1 MSDSHRSLTQQLIA
15 VLQEHIAGGGEATL
29 LRAYDLGH
37 TAVTNHL
44 NVLEMLALQQDALVA
59 MLLQRLGADESARL
73 TQAAADVFAESLAPF
88 ELARRSSQEGTALLR
103 HLNEELERQVA
114 ERTDELQRQR
124 DFAES
129 LIETARAIVLVLD
142 LEGHVIRFN
151 RYMEELSGYRLA
163 EVQGKSWFA
172 TFIPERTRSR
182 SQAMFSEAMQGP
194 QTYYGM
200 NSIVT
205 CDGHEREI
213 EWASTTLK
221 DTSGTV
227 IGLLSIGQDITE
239 RKRVQTFLQDLVQT
253 AQDAIIS
260 IDQQGRIELFNPA
273 AEQIFGYTRG
283 EIVGQSVNILMP
295 ESYASEHDEY
305 IARSQRTGELRAVGR
320 TRVLTAR
327 RKSGEVFPMEIALAK
342 IAIGD
347 EVTYGA
353 FIRDISE
360 KIKLR
365 EQLLER
371 ERLAAIGTTAA
382 TFAHE
387 VGNPLNSMYM
397 SAQLLERRLSKQQSE
412 VDERVQGSL
421 RNLMSEIKR
430 LILLLDEFRTLA
442 RRQKLTLQP
451 ISLAAVVEDVLTV
464 ESLSYRAQGITVEQS
479 FPADLPLVRIDIEKM
494 KQVVLNLC
502 KNAAEAMPAGGK
514 LTISAADAGG
524 QVRLEINDTGV
535 GIPAGVDIFE
545 PFITTKPK
553 GTGLGLTIVRQI
565 IAAHNGMLTYHST
578 PGQGTTFT
586 IILPVAPRVET

>member
-1 MSDSHRSLTQQLIA
+1 MNDSRRSLTEQLIA
-15 VLQEHIAGGGEATL
+15 VLQEHIAGGGEAAL
-29 LRAYDLGH
+29 LRAYDLGRS
-37 TAVTNHL
+37 AVTARL

-59 MLLQRLGADESARL
+59 MLLQRLGTDEGARL
-73 TQAAADVFAESLAPF
+73 TTAAADVFAESLAPF

-114 ERTDELQRQR
+114 ERTEELQRQR

-129 LIETARAIVLVLD
+129 LIETARTVVLVLD
-142 LEGHVIRFN
+142 LEGRIVRFN
-151 RYMEELSGYRLA
+151 QYMEELSGYRLA
-163 EVQGKSWFA
+163 EVQGKSWIA
-172 TFIPERTRSR
+172 TCIPERDRSR
-182 SQAMFSEAMQGP
+182 VQKMFAEAMQGP
-194 QTYYGM
+194 RTYHGS

-205 CDGHEREI
+205 RDGHEREI

-221 DTSGTV
+221 DTSGDV
-227 IGLLSIGQDITE
+227 LGLLSIGQDITE
-239 RKRVQTFLQDLVQT
+239 RKRAQTLLQDLVRT

-273 AEQIFGYTRG
+273 AEQIFGYTRD
-283 EIVGQSVNILMP
+283 EVVGQSVNMLMP
-295 ESYASEHDEY
+295 EPYTSEHDEY
-305 IARSQRTGELRAVGR
+305 IRHSQRTGELRAVGR
-320 TRVLTAR
+320 TRLVTAR
-327 RKSGEVFPMEIALAK
+327 RKSGEVFPIEISLAK
-342 IAIGD
+342 IALGD

-360 KIKLR
+360 KIKLQ

-397 SAQLLERRLSKQQSE
+397 SAQLLERRLAKQQSE
-412 VDERVQGSL
+412 VDAKAQVSL

-430 LILLLDEFRTLA
+430 LIFLLDEFRTLA
-442 RRQKLTLQP
+442 RRQKLALRP
-451 ISLAAVVEDVLTV
+451 ISLAAVVEDVLAV
-464 ESLSYRAQGITVEQS
+464 ESLSYRAQGITVERS
-479 FPADLPLVRIDIEKM
+479 FPGDLPLVRIDIEKM

-514 LTISAADAGG
+514 LTVSAADSAG
-524 QVRLEINDTGV
+524 QVRLEISDTGG

-565 IAAHNGMLTYHST
+565 IAAHNGLLTYHST

-586 IILPVAPRVET
+586 ITLPVAPRVET